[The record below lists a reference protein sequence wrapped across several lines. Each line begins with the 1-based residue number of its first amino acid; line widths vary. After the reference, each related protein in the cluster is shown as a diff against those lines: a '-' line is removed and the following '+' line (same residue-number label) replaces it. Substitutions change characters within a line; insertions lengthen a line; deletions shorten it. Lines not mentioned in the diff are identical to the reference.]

1 MISLIDSIKWFWK
14 NGLFYIFHDSE
25 DIYKSTDRRLCR
37 WGQQYSWNYVNTSQ
51 SYGVQIFTYFR
62 PSSSFIIP
70 FSDPTCPIFW
80 SWARFC
86 LGLSKVTDF
95 YHEIPKFFVPRSSKI
110 IVLTWLKTLRMFQ
123 SLSLMTSELIKKR
136 KIFREILIKKMSN
149 FEYIN
154 FSLSVQSFYKRY
166 FIELNHLTPA
176 YFIWKLL
183 RNRRHPISIFLPPK
197 WSFFWIPEFAE
208 GAYFWSHLRLQYQL
222 LSAVPKSVWTWKY
235 KPTSKIIPPSKI
247 YSWVS
252 FSSCLIRNEVS
263 LFRTLIVNKSVW
275 SASGSRNAKLYLT
288 YTIKSILIQFSAE
301 SLKLAS
307 LTKYQISI
315 KFNRIR
321 GLAEWTTHFR
331 KKNRLLQA
339 TLLILLLIV
348 FALLILIHEFLGPS
362 PSLVTSQLGLGKS
375 KLYVQIDCHLG
386 FLMMPISNDICQYE
400 GKYAVLNKNLCH
412 FFPKKK
418 IQSTETYT
426 NDTTLRS
433 GFSRKTRS
441 VMVPRFDFFSRIRGE
456 GLTLIQSGYVC
467 FIDIQLGLRLIK
479 LAAGQF

>member
-1 MISLIDSIKWFWK
+1 MNTLIFLWAYKAFTSVISLNYIISDRLI
-14 NGLFYIFHDSE
+14 LFENCYEIAT
-25 DIYKSTDRRLCR
+25 I
-37 WGQQYSWNYVNTSQ
+37 Q
-51 SYGVQIFTYFR
+51 FR
-62 PSSSFIIP
+62 F
-70 FSDPTCPIFW
+70 
-80 SWARFC
+80 
-86 LGLSKVTDF
+86 
-95 YHEIPKFFVPRSSKI
+95 
-110 IVLTWLKTLRMFQ
+110 
-123 SLSLMTSELIKKR
+123 
-136 KIFREILIKKMSN
+136 
-149 FEYIN
+149 
-154 FSLSVQSFYKRY
+154 
-166 FIELNHLTPA
+166 
-176 YFIWKLL
+176 
-183 RNRRHPISIFLPPK
+183 FLPPK
-197 WSFFWIPEFAE
+197 WVFFWIPEFAE

-321 GLAEWTTHFR
+321 GLTEWTTHFR
-331 KKNRLLQA
+331 KKKMLATSNFIDSFVHSFRAFNSYPWIFGTVTITGNVTVGTWKIKIICADRL
-339 TLLILLLIV
+339 
-348 FALLILIHEFLGPS
+348 P
-362 PSLVTSQLGLGKS
+362 LGLSYDANFKW
-375 KLYVQIDCHLG
+375 H
-386 FLMMPISNDICQYE
+386 MPIRGEICRVEQ
-400 GKYAVLNKNLCH
+400 KSMP
-412 FFPKKK
+412 FFSEKKK